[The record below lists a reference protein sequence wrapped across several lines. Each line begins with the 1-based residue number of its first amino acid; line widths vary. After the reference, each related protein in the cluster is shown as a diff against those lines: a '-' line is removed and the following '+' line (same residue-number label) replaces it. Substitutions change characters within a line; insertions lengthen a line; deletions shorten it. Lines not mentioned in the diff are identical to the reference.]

1 MSRLEA
7 GTKGETLVFALA
19 ALMLAATSATPATA
33 LTTASPWWEKVT
45 FTISGDGSHQS
56 CQYQTSLANDAAES
70 CDAGDSPL
78 KSASGG
84 TGVYTKI
91 TIERRFNPGGK
102 PNAFK
107 LETGDTL
114 LGGQV
119 MALEI
124 DGTGKVRTC
133 EIVNM
138 SGDVTPAYGC
148 AEARA
153 ERFQASA
160 GRAAPQVRHG
170 FMTVIVYGH
179 EEYPV

>member
-1 MSRLEA
+1 M
-7 GTKGETLVFALA
+7 FALA
-19 ALMLAATSATPATA
+19 ALLLAASTAAPSPA
-33 LTTASPWWEKVT
+33 LTTASPWWERIT

-56 CQYQTSLANDAAES
+56 CQYQTSLSADGATT
-70 CDAGDSPL
+70 CDAGDSPV
-78 KSASGG
+78 KSPGG
-84 TGVYTKI
+84 AKGVYTKI

-102 PNAFK
+102 PADLK

-119 MALEI
+119 MALAI
-124 DGTGKVRTC
+124 DEAGKVRTC
-133 EIVNM
+133 EVINM
-138 SGDVTPAYGC
+138 SGEVTPTYGC

-160 GRAAPQVRHG
+160 GRPASPLRHG

>member
-1 MSRLEA
+1 M
-7 GTKGETLVFALA
+7 FALA
-19 ALMLAATSATPATA
+19 ALLLATASSSQA

-45 FTISGDGSHQS
+45 FTISGDGAHQS
-56 CQYQTSLANDAAES
+56 CQYQTSLTPQPAAT

-78 KSASGG
+78 KSASGSKG
-84 TGVYTKI
+84 MYTKI
-91 TIERRFNPGGK
+91 TIERRFNPGGA
-102 PNAFK
+102 PGSFK

-119 MALEI
+119 MSLAI
-124 DGTGKVRTC
+124 DDTGKVRTC

-153 ERFQASA
+153 ERFEASA
-160 GRAAPQVRHG
+160 GRAAPQLRHG
-170 FMTVIVYGH
+170 YMTVIVYGH

>member
-19 ALMLAATSATPATA
+19 ALLLAASSATASPT
-33 LTTASPWWEKVT
+33 LTTASPWWERVT

-56 CQYQTSLANDAAES
+56 CQYQTSLSEAAATT
-70 CDAGDSPL
+70 CDAGDSPV
-78 KSASGG
+78 KSSDGAK
-84 TGVYTKI
+84 GVYTKI

-102 PNAFK
+102 PDDFK
-107 LETGDTL
+107 LAMGDTF

-119 MALEI
+119 MALAI

-160 GRAAPQVRHG
+160 GRTDPQLRHG
-170 FMTVIVYGH
+170 FMTVLVYGH

>member
-1 MSRLEA
+1 M
-7 GTKGETLVFALA
+7 FALA
-19 ALMLAATSATPATA
+19 ALLLAASSATPSPA
-33 LTTASPWWEKVT
+33 LTTASAWWERVT

-56 CQYQTSLANDAAES
+56 CQYQTSLSAAAVTT
-70 CDAGDSPL
+70 CDAGDSPV
-78 KSASGG
+78 KNAGAAK
-84 TGVYTKI
+84 GVYTKI
-91 TIERRFNPGGK
+91 TIERRFNPGGT
-102 PNAFK
+102 PGDFK

-119 MALEI
+119 MALAI

-160 GRAAPQVRHG
+160 GRTAPELRHG
-170 FMTVIVYGH
+170 TMTVLVYGH

>member
-1 MSRLEA
+1 M
-7 GTKGETLVFALA
+7 FALA
-19 ALMLAATSATPATA
+19 ALLLAASTATPSPA

-45 FTISGDGSHQS
+45 FTISGDGAHQS
-56 CQYQTSLANDAAES
+56 CQYQTSLAGETAQS

-84 TGVYTKI
+84 KGVYTKI
-91 TIERRFNPGGK
+91 TIERRFNPGGTPK
-102 PNAFK
+102 DVK

-124 DGTGKVRTC
+124 DGAGKVRTC
-133 EIVNM
+133 EIINM

-160 GRAAPQVRHG
+160 GRAAPQLRHG
-170 FMTVIVYGH
+170 FMTVLVYGH

>member
-1 MSRLEA
+1 M
-7 GTKGETLVFALA
+7 FALA
-19 ALMLAATSATPATA
+19 ALLLATSSATPSPA
-33 LTTASPWWEKVT
+33 LTTASPWWERVT
-45 FTISGDGSHQS
+45 FTISGDGAHQS
-56 CQYQTSLANDAAES
+56 CRYQTSLSADGATT
-70 CDAGDSPL
+70 CDAGDSPV
-78 KSASGG
+78 KTKGG
-84 TGVYTKI
+84 AKGVYTKI

-102 PNAFK
+102 PEEFK
-107 LETGDTL
+107 LETGDTF

-119 MALEI
+119 MSLAI

-160 GRAAPQVRHG
+160 GRAAPQLRHG
-170 FMTVIVYGH
+170 YMTVLVYGH
-179 EEYPV
+179 EDYPV

>member
-1 MSRLEA
+1 M
-7 GTKGETLVFALA
+7 FALA
-19 ALMLAATSATPATA
+19 ALLLSTASATPSQA

-45 FTISGDGSHQS
+45 FTISGDGAHQT
-56 CQYQTSLANDAAES
+56 CQYQTSLSADPSTS

-78 KSASGG
+78 KSASGSKG
-84 TGVYTKI
+84 MYTKI
-91 TIERRFNPGGK
+91 TIERRFNPGGA
-102 PNAFK
+102 PGRFK

-114 LGGQV
+114 LGGQI
-119 MALEI
+119 MSLAI

-138 SGDVTPAYGC
+138 SGDVAPAYGC

-153 ERFQASA
+153 ERFEASA
-160 GRAAPQVRHG
+160 GQAAPQLRHG
-170 FMTVIVYGH
+170 YMTVIVYGH

>member
-1 MSRLEA
+1 
-7 GTKGETLVFALA
+7 VFALA
-19 ALMLAATSATPATA
+19 ALVLAASTATPSSA

-56 CQYQTSLANDAAES
+56 CQYQTSLASDAAT

-78 KSASGG
+78 KSASGEK
-84 TGVYTKI
+84 GVYTKI
-91 TIERRFNPGGK
+91 TIERRFNPGQ
-102 PNAFK
+102 PNDFK

-119 MALEI
+119 MSLGI
-124 DGTGKVRTC
+124 DGAGKVRTC

-153 ERFQASA
+153 ERFQASV
-160 GRAAPQVRHG
+160 GRTAPELRHG
-170 FMTVIVYGH
+170 FMTVLVYGH

>member
-1 MSRLEA
+1 M
-7 GTKGETLVFALA
+7 FALA
-19 ALMLAATSATPATA
+19 ALLLATSSATATPA

-45 FTISGDGSHQS
+45 FTISGDGAHQS
-56 CQYQTSLANDAAES
+56 CQYQTSLSGDGATT
-70 CDAGDSPL
+70 CDAGDSPV
-78 KSASGG
+78 KKGG
-84 TGVYTKI
+84 GKGVYTKI

-102 PNAFK
+102 PEEFK
-107 LETGDTL
+107 LETGDTF

-119 MALEI
+119 MSLAI
-124 DGTGKVRTC
+124 DGAGKVRTC

-160 GRAAPQVRHG
+160 GRAAPELRHG
-170 FMTVIVYGH
+170 YMTVLVYGH